1 MDTKVSQRGAER
13 SRSGSGGSRWG
24 IHQWRFALAIAV
36 GVIAATGWSVFLSW
50 ATGLPRISDVS
61 FAAAAERGNTPSTWL
76 VTFAF
81 SAFVVL
87 FVQALITLVVRAFL
101 SGPRRVVR

>member
-1 MDTKVSQRGAER
+1 MDTKLSQRGAER

-50 ATGLPRISDVS
+50 ATGLPRMSDVS
-61 FAAAAERGNTPSTWL
+61 FAAAAERGNTPTTWL
-76 VTFAF
+76 VTCAVFTFA
-81 SAFVVL
+81 AL
-87 FVQALITLVVRAFL
+87 FVQSLIHLLIRLCRRSQQRAVR
-101 SGPRRVVR
+101 